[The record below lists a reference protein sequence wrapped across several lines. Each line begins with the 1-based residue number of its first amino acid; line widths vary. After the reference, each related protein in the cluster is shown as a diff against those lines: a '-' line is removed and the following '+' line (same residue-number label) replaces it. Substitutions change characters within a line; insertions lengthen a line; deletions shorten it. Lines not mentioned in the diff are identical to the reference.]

1 MLIPMADKTKRKWY
15 RKKKYVVPIVI
26 LVLLIIF
33 RILLPYIV
41 EDYVNK
47 TLNNIPG
54 YEGHVTDV
62 DLNLYRGAY
71 ELDSLVLKKE
81 EAPEGHLPLINFPK
95 SDISIEWKSLWKGK
109 VVSEIILYDPVF
121 NYIFEDQQKED
132 PEGDPQV
139 DDWTKALTSLVPI
152 DINHFEVRNGT
163 ANFVKLSADPQI
175 SLYMNQI
182 QLQAT
187 NLSNVVNTMKKLPS
201 KVTATAVSIGGGSV
215 TLNADM
221 DLLKTIPDMDVNFAL
236 KRADVTAL
244 NDVIKNFIGVDFQ
257 SGTFELYSEFAIAD
271 AYLKGYIKP
280 MFIDTKLLGKDDD
293 NGILE
298 KLWEGFVGVFKFL
311 LKNQGT
317 DTLATR
323 APLEGDLNKVETG
336 IWPTVLNIFKNAW
349 FEAFKGNIDENI
361 EFEDAERADEDK
373 RKDRKKDD
381 DDKDDD

>member
-1 MLIPMADKTKRKWY
+1 MADETKRKWF
-15 RKKKYVVPIVI
+15 RKKKYVIPLVI
-26 LVLLIIF
+26 LVVLIIF
-33 RILLPYIV
+33 RIILPYIV

-71 ELDSLVLKKE
+71 VLDSLVLKKE
-81 EAPEGHLPLINFPK
+81 AAPEGHLPLINFPK

-109 VVSEIILYDPVF
+109 IVSEIILYDPVF

-132 PEGDPQV
+132 PEGEPEV
-139 DDWTKALTSLVPI
+139 EDWTKALTSLVPI
-152 DINHFEVRNGT
+152 DINHFEARNGT

-182 QLQAT
+182 HLEAT
-187 NLSNVVNTMKKLPS
+187 NLSNIVNTEEKLPS
-201 KVTATAVSIGGGSV
+201 SLHATAVSIGGGGV
-215 TLNADM
+215 TLNAEM

-236 KRADVTAL
+236 KKADVTAL
-244 NDVIKNFIGVDFQ
+244 NDVIKNFVGVDFQ

-280 MFIDTKLLGKDDD
+280 MFINTKLIGKDDD
-293 NGILE
+293 NGFLE

-323 APLEGDLNKVETG
+323 APLEGDLNQVEAG
-336 IWPTVLNIFKNAW
+336 IWPTILNIFKNAW
-349 FEAFKGNIDENI
+349 FEAFKGTIDQNI
-361 EFEDAERADEDK
+361 EFEDAEKADNEQN
-373 RKDRKKDD
+373 KDEEKDD
-381 DDKDDD
+381 DNKKE